1 MRWGNTFTYFTC
13 DGCARDGCF
22 GCRSSRFGR
31 NRDAG
36 AKGGDGVDAADDGG
50 GGRGWF
56 SSAYDCIAQT
66 LGFGPTAADPLD
78 ECEKGEA
85 GQDIRESAD
94 LWPFNVAALV
104 LLLFVMSVASLCV
117 EKDVGAAVNRCF
129 YFCCGCVPL
138 YGLYCAVD
146 AMHWIVS
153 VFYLCFRSYR
163 GSSQNIITEPVV
175 HDKCVP
181 DLAACWAYAKQRAE
195 EEEAAAAVALI
206 QRGVVQRLQFDGSAT
221 AASVECLNL
230 WCTCCC
236 GPAQQHTQPLAS
248 ASVTPSGATSCS
260 GAGRGGVG
268 VAPPHGG
275 SGRSGKAAAAAPVIA
290 FPDNVPPAAA
300 LYVAVTG
307 SAAVTDANY
316 PDAAFY

>member
-1 MRWGNTFTYFTC
+1 MRG
-13 DGCARDGCF
+13 
-22 GCRSSRFGR
+22 RSSRFGR

-56 SSAYDCIAQT
+56 GSAYDFIAQT

-129 YFCCGCVPL
+129 YFCCVCVPL

-163 GSSQNIITEPVV
+163 GSSQNIITELVEWWCMTSV
-175 HDKCVP
+175 CRI
-181 DLAACWAYAKQRAE
+181 WRRAGHTLSS
-195 EEEAAAAVALI
+195 AP
-206 QRGVVQRLQFDGSAT
+206 RKRRLLQ
-221 AASVECLNL
+221 L
-230 WCTCCC
+230 W
-236 GPAQQHTQPLAS
+236 
-248 ASVTPSGATSCS
+248 
-260 GAGRGGVG
+260 R
-268 VAPPHGG
+268 
-275 SGRSGKAAAAAPVIA
+275 
-290 FPDNVPPAAA
+290 
-300 LYVAVTG
+300 
-307 SAAVTDANY
+307 
-316 PDAAFY
+316 